1 MIYTEEGP
9 NIIEGTWFGEW
20 ENIARVA
27 KSANVSIFERKGYIF
42 ISFKSFLIRRDH
54 CLQCYNVE
62 IGGAEKQVHVKP
74 APAGQHRMQTSSI
87 CTSVNWSVFSCLDL
101 YFLLIDQYFPTS
113 WSLIN
118 VDLLCPTHKRL
129 SSPMQINIAWSV
141 NVLGSTKTQTIP
153 SYNPNHSKFDFGSSE
168 FGQRSKNIAP
178 NIAENRQ
185 KGRKKVVNVPKFGLY
200 SWRLWTL
207 CDGHF

>member
-9 NIIEGTWFGEW
+9 NIEGSWFGEW
-20 ENIARVA
+20 VNIARVA
-27 KSANVSIFERKGYIF
+27 KSTNVSIFERKGYIF

-87 CTSVNWSVFSCLDL
+87 CTSVNWSVFSCFDL

-113 WSLIN
+113 WSLISIDQLSN
-118 VDLLCPTHKRL
+118 SQKTFISDANKHRL
-129 SSPMQINIAWSV
+129 I
-141 NVLGSTKTQTIP
+141 
-153 SYNPNHSKFDFGSSE
+153 SE
-168 FGQRSKNIAP
+168 CSR
-178 NIAENRQ
+178 E
-185 KGRKKVVNVPKFGLY
+185 
-200 SWRLWTL
+200 
-207 CDGHF
+207 H

>member
-101 YFLLIDQYFPTS
+101 YFLLIDQYFLTS
-113 WSLIN
+113 WSLIS

-141 NVLGSTKTQTIP
+141 NVLRVTKTQTIP
-153 SYNPNHSKFDFGSSE
+153 SYK
-168 FGQRSKNIAP
+168 
-178 NIAENRQ
+178 
-185 KGRKKVVNVPKFGLY
+185 PKPF
-200 SWRLWTL
+200 
-207 CDGHF
+207 

>member
-9 NIIEGTWFGEW
+9 NIEGTWFGEW

-87 CTSVNWSVFSCLDL
+87 CTSVNWSVFSCFDL
-101 YFLLIDQYFPTS
+101 YFFANWPVFSYQLITNQCWPALPNSQKTFFSDANRHC
-113 WSLIN
+113 LI
-118 VDLLCPTHKRL
+118 
-129 SSPMQINIAWSV
+129 
-141 NVLGSTKTQTIP
+141 
-153 SYNPNHSKFDFGSSE
+153 SE
-168 FGQRSKNIAP
+168 CSR
-178 NIAENRQ
+178 E
-185 KGRKKVVNVPKFGLY
+185 
-200 SWRLWTL
+200 
-207 CDGHF
+207 H